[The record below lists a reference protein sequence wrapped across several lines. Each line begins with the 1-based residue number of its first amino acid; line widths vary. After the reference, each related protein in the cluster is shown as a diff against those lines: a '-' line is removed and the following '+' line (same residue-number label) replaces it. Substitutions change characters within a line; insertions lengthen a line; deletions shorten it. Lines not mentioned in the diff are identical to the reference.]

1 MFEGIADARKIGHH
15 MLNPQRLPIR
25 KCILESGSP
34 TARTI
39 LHAAHPRTA
48 ANVAALKTNL
58 TPQMAAKPLNSL
70 KVDGILDAAVLVW
83 AQHMNALTW
92 PFQPVIDGEG
102 GVVPDLPLK
111 LWEGKTFGTAEGE
124 MAAVM
129 TGFCSHEGADFIPKR
144 PASFTKFFSTLIPNL
159 TASDMDSLE
168 ALYPESKYA
177 SQAQRM
183 GEAYGHFAYIC
194 PVLHTAHAASQKP
207 GGRVYLYEFAALTSE
222 ATRSAA
228 HASHGETLTRA
239 TPGKWPGMGSVGA
252 AMHARWTSFI
262 ASPEGV
268 ISNDQGEEASVD
280 NTVWPVFETPFG
292 EGATGKGEL
301 LVFGDGND
309 EIIGGKNKGTPVK
322 TRVLTEREKEV
333 CRFWWDRME
342 LSQGNGEKGVVKK
355 TW

>member
-1 MFEGIADARKIGHH
+1 

-39 LHAAHPRTA
+39 LHAAHARTA
-48 ANVAALKTNL
+48 ANVAALKSNL
-58 TPQMAAKPLNSL
+58 TPQMASKPLHSL

-92 PFQPVIDGEG
+92 PFQPVIDGDG
-102 GVVPDLPLK
+102 GVVTDLPLK
-111 LWEGKTFGTAEGE
+111 LWEGKTFGTGEGE
-124 MAAVM
+124 LAAVM

-144 PASFTKFFSTLIPNL
+144 PAPFSKFFSTLIPNL
-159 TASDMDSLE
+159 TSSDIQALE
-168 ALYPESKYA
+168 ALYPESGYT
-177 SQAQRM
+177 SQAQRL

-207 GGRVYLYEFAALTSE
+207 GAKVYLYEFAALTSA

-239 TPGKWPGMGSVGA
+239 VSTKWPGLRGVSQ
-252 AMHARWTSFI
+252 AMHQRWTSFI
-262 ASPEGV
+262 ASPDGIV
-268 ISNDQGEEASVD
+268 SNNNNEAGDAASTE
-280 NTVWPVFETPFG
+280 NTVWPAFETPFG

-309 EIIGGKNKGTPVK
+309 EMIGGRNQGTPVK

-342 LSQGNGEKGVVKK
+342 LSQGNGQKGVVKK